1 MPGTSLPDIGVQAL
15 PLEFIISAPLLGVIN
30 AQKMSAQATIDFINT
45 FKAENISFSGTSTT
59 AGAPSSFSV
68 TVPMLTMIP
77 VPHLRIDSVTTH
89 FKYEI
94 SQIVSE
100 KKGREIGGSVE
111 AGTTGLW
118 ANFVTASLKGNVSS
132 QSSAESVMNRSGMLD
147 ITISASE
154 APIPEG
160 LARILNLLG
169 KTIPTEI
176 PASAPVEPAVSETPA
191 ELPPAEP
198 SAPDMIA
205 GDTPSAPSAPSGEP
219 SANDDAATLPSA
231 DTPE

>member
-1 MPGTSLPDIGVQAL
+1 MPGTPLPDIGVQAL

-77 VPHLRIDSVTTH
+77 VPHLRINSVTTH

-176 PASAPVEPAVSETPA
+176 PTATAAPVEPAVSEIPA
-191 ELPPAEP
+191 EIPPAEP
-198 SAPDMIA
+198 SAPDVMA
-205 GDTPSAPSAPSGEP
+205 SDTHSAPSDGS
-219 SANDDAATLPSA
+219 SANDEATALPSA